1 MNCNVSNIF
10 KDLWPEKVKVNFWGQ
25 ILNNLFQLNLSALWV
40 EQCTLNLLSKQV
52 FNTILYLW
60 ILYRIPVLATAV
72 QAELQGGSP
81 KPSGENN
88 KDALKEEVRR
98 KKGVLLISTQFHL
111 FEMKEHVW

>member
-1 MNCNVSNIF
+1 M
-10 KDLWPEKVKVNFWGQ
+10 
-25 ILNNLFQLNLSALWV
+25 

-52 FNTILYLW
+52 FKTILYLK

-72 QAELQGGSP
+72 QAELQDGSP

-111 FEMKEHVW
+111 FEMKEHV

>member
-1 MNCNVSNIF
+1 M
-10 KDLWPEKVKVNFWGQ
+10 
-25 ILNNLFQLNLSALWV
+25 

-52 FNTILYLW
+52 FNIDLYLC

-111 FEMKEHVW
+111 FEMKEHV

>member
-1 MNCNVSNIF
+1 M
-10 KDLWPEKVKVNFWGQ
+10 
-25 ILNNLFQLNLSALWV
+25 
-40 EQCTLNLLSKQV
+40 
-52 FNTILYLW
+52 
-60 ILYRIPVLATAV
+60 LATAV

-111 FEMKEHVW
+111 FEMKQHMCDNILNIFLTCMNMDTKHCVGSLLLGNVKPLHFSDYF